1 MKGTNPEVLLVVEAR
16 SQAGQ
21 SSWHYALARMS
32 ARGCNARIDEQDAW
46 TLPAVGYKQDADQP
60 YFNRYSR

>member
-1 MKGTNPEVLLVVEAR
+1 MAVR